1 MAELRLLRRYPDP
14 AASTDPQVQAL
25 LTALRELPASPAVP
39 ATEFRTE
46 LRAQLVA
53 TAPRL
58 VEEGVAEPTGERP
71 RRSHRGLRRAVA
83 VAGALVAVSAV
94 VLGLL
99 VWFSGKSLPGDTL
112 YSVKRASEDV
122 KLALTGGDVARG
134 KAYLAQAGTRA
145 EEVLGVWTDSIG
157 SSAPPTEA
165 SQIKPRADQ
174 LMSET
179 LDDADSDAR
188 HASRLIAGK
197 ALSSKSPDP
206 LTAVMD
212 WGPGQVKLLSAI
224 TSAIPVGTLH
234 DRAAT
239 SASLANAVLQR
250 ATALRAD
257 LGCACL
263 ATAPTDDLGPI
274 PCGPCASSPP
284 GGPSPSSP
292 VVPSSGSSAPGG
304 SGGSG
309 PGGSSAT
316 TSPGAGPN
324 ATNPQGVANP
334 PPASSAAGG
343 AAGGA
348 AGAVSGQPTP
358 TPSPATT
365 TAAPGLLPPPVT
377 VSSGCLNVTLILGVE
392 VCLTPSG
399 G

>member
-1 MAELRLLRRYPDP
+1 MADLRLLRRYPDP
-14 AASTDPQVQAL
+14 AASTDPRVRAL
-25 LTALRELPASPAVP
+25 LAALRDLPSSPAVP
-39 ATEFRTE
+39 APEFRAE
-46 LRAQLVA
+46 LRGQLIA
-53 TAPRL
+53 AAPRL
-58 VEEGVAEPTGERP
+58 VEEGVAEPATERP
-71 RRSHRGLRRAVA
+71 RRRGPRRAVA

-134 KAYLAQAGTRA
+134 KTYLAQAGTRA

-165 SQIKPRADQ
+165 SQIKPRADR

-197 ALSSKSPDP
+197 TVSSKSPDP

-234 DRAAT
+234 DRAAA

-257 LGCACL
+257 LACACL

-284 GGPSPSSP
+284 GTPSSP
-292 VVPSSGSSAPGG
+292 AVPSSGASAPGR

-348 AGAVSGQPTP
+348 SGAYSGQPTP